1 MGISIQDFKGA
12 FNGGMRANRFS
23 VEGIIPFSGG
33 NLSKFHIRATQIPNL
48 ASTTVTYDYFG
59 RKINY
64 PGELQFTGWS
74 VIVLDDVS
82 ENGNLWKKFNTWQNT
97 INNHENNI
105 STIETAENSYKAY
118 GWKLHHLSL
127 NGEETDPVKTFI
139 MDGCWPKSIKEI
151 SLNMT
156 NVNVLNAFSAVFIY
170 DNIRVEQVT

>member
-1 MGISIQDFKGA
+1 MGISIQDFKSA

-23 VEGIIPFSGG
+23 VTGSIPFSGG
-33 NLSKFHIRATQIPNL
+33 ELSKFHIRATQIPNL
-48 ASTTVTYDYFG
+48 ASTTITYDYFG

-82 ENGNLWKKFNTWQNT
+82 ENGNLWKKFNKWQNA
-97 INNHENNI
+97 INDHVSNI
-105 STIETAENSYKAY
+105 STIETFANSYKAN
-118 GWKLHHLSL
+118 GWQLMHLGL
-127 NGEETDPVKTFI
+127 NGEETDPVKTFT
-139 MDGCWPKSIKEI
+139 MNGCWPKSIKEI

-170 DNIRVEQVT
+170 DNIQVRDVT

>member
-23 VEGIIPFSGG
+23 VEGIIPFGYGS
-33 NLSKFHIRATQIPNL
+33 LSKFHIRATQIPNL

-74 VIVLDDVS
+74 VIVLDDLGD
-82 ENGNLWKKFNTWQNT
+82 NDLWKKFNNWQNT
-97 INNHENNI
+97 INSHESNL
-105 STIETAENSYKAY
+105 SSLNSLAYKAN
-118 GWKLHHLSL
+118 GWKIKHLGL
-127 NGEETDPVKTFI
+127 NGEETDAVKEFT
-139 MDGCWPKSIKEI
+139 MHGCWPKSIKEI

-170 DNIRVEQVT
+170 DSIEVNSVT